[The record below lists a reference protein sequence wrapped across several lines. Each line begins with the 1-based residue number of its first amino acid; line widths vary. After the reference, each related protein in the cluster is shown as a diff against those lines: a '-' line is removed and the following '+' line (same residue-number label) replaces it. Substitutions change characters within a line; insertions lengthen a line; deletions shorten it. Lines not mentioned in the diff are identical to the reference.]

1 MNSVTININGQF
13 VSKNTKNAGAAGSS
27 NSCEVRFEFDN
38 SWRGFAKRVLWRDS
52 KGENLT
58 SVILVPEIGNGLEY
72 VSTVPAGVTGSPG
85 WCSFTIEGYY
95 ESSPDKVHK
104 SVKDFLFVDY
114 AEISDEI
121 LAPAPS
127 EVMQLQAE
135 FEELLPSVNELIE
148 ESKSETN
155 TLYNN
160 WLVWEN
166 YDIVTNYKKGNKV
179 LFQGSSYVCKKDVCG
194 VSPED
199 REYWQLIAERGR
211 QGETGKQGPQGIR
224 GEEGAQGLKGD
235 KGDKGDKGAQGE
247 KGDKGE
253 SGSYA
258 PLNGFY
264 SFSVD
269 ENGELWVQYPDSA
282 DTPKVELN
290 ENGELILTVEGASSH
305 SFNVGNVRG
314 KAFTY
319 KDFTTAQKKELL
331 TLALPEI
338 TQVNNAA
345 QEAVQSAQ
353 EAKESASSAT
363 LAAESVEGASEKVDK
378 LRNALAYGDVSSV
391 PSDLSLFTF
400 ITDDETMTVAVKAL
414 EPVNISGDI
423 VIPYEYKK
431 DGKTYKV
438 TSISTDAFY
447 ESGESNQKLRTV
459 KIPNSVKIIGTAAFQ
474 ACTALQCICIPESL
488 ERVAENSF
496 LDCHNLRS
504 VYYTGSKQ
512 DWDKIEVES
521 GNDCLLNAE
530 INYQSGIESGISEG
544 VKNLQYYG
552 NAEIFPSDNRFFV
565 FTTDDETMTA
575 AISATDPTT
584 ISGNIVIPYEYE
596 INRKI
601 YKVTT
606 IDSSAFENSSKI
618 TDVVIPSSVTE
629 IGLSAFNNCS
639 FLKNIF
645 IPDSVKTIKES
656 AFWGCASLETIV
668 LPDNVVLN
676 ADAFAFSTNLKKID
690 ISRSNITVIPRD
702 IFAGCTSLR
711 SITIPD
717 GVTKIGM
724 NAFWDNTL
732 DSIVFP
738 SSLTEIDDSAFSCE
752 IKDIYFRGT
761 EEQWNNIVAEGF
773 KTLLKDAQE
782 QAGIDIKIHYDYV
795 PATEGYVNEKIDEL
809 SPAITETGDVDTYEM
824 ELLNNHVTSMGIV
837 SKSLTVTIGEAQSLN
852 HTSVIYFT
860 TPDTIPEN
868 YTTFPE
874 TINFK
879 GDGTSAGAFTPE
891 EDTRYTIIFD
901 YNGNNVTAYVSGV
914 KAI

>member
-1 MNSVTININGQF
+1 MGLKDTWKDKVDGVDDVLAEDINSI
-13 VSKNTKNAGAAGSS
+13 AGAVIKL
-27 NSCEVRFEFDN
+27 E
-38 SWRGFAKRVLWRDS
+38 
-52 KGENLT
+52 EN
-58 SVILVPEIGNGLEY
+58 
-72 VSTVPAGVTGSPG
+72 
-85 WCSFTIEGYY
+85 
-95 ESSPDKVHK
+95 
-104 SVKDFLFVDY
+104 
-114 AEISDEI
+114 
-121 LAPAPS
+121 
-127 EVMQLQAE
+127 
-135 FEELLPSVNELIE
+135 EE
-148 ESKSETN
+148 
-155 TLYNN
+155 
-160 WLVWEN
+160 
-166 YDIVTNYKKGNKV
+166 IVTNTAPYIGPNGNWYIYDVTLKKYIDSQK
-179 LFQGSSYVCKKDVCG
+179 SSK
-194 VSPED
+194 
-199 REYWQLIAERGR
+199 
-211 QGETGKQGPQGIR
+211 
-224 GEEGAQGLKGD
+224 
-235 KGDKGDKGAQGE
+235 GE
-247 KGDKGE
+247 KGDKG
-253 SGSYA
+253 
-258 PLNGFY
+258 
-264 SFSVD
+264 
-269 ENGELWVQYPDSA
+269 
-282 DTPKVELN
+282 DT
-290 ENGELILTVEGASSH
+290 
-305 SFNVGNVRG
+305 GN
-314 KAFTY
+314 
-319 KDFTTAQKKELL
+319 
-331 TLALPEI
+331 
-338 TQVNNAA
+338 N
-345 QEAVQSAQ
+345 
-353 EAKESASSAT
+353 
-363 LAAESVEGASEKVDK
+363 
-378 LRNALAYGDVSSV
+378 
-391 PSDLSLFTF
+391 
-400 ITDDETMTVAVKAL
+400 
-414 EPVNISGDI
+414 
-423 VIPYEYKK
+423 
-431 DGKTYKV
+431 GKTPVYGSDYFTPEQQEEFAEAIKTDV
-438 TSISTDAFY
+438 T
-447 ESGESNQKLRTV
+447 
-459 KIPNSVKIIGTAAFQ
+459 
-474 ACTALQCICIPESL
+474 
-488 ERVAENSF
+488 AE
-496 LDCHNLRS
+496 
-504 VYYTGSKQ
+504 VSK
-512 DWDKIEVES
+512 ET
-521 GNDCLLNAE
+521 
-530 INYQSGIESGISEG
+530 
-544 VKNLQYYG
+544 KNLQYYG

-795 PATEGYVNEKIDEL
+795 PATEGYVNEKFDEL